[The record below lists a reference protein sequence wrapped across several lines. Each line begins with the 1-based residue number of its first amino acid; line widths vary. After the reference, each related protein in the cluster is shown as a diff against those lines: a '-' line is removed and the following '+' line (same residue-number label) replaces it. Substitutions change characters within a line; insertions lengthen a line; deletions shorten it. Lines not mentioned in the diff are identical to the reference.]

1 MAFPLCLWIAVRL
14 RACNVRSAV
23 VFGKA
28 DPVTRTTLQDTLL
41 YVLAYLLWLI
51 NIVVC
56 IVVVIEFRSTINLLW
71 ITTGHSRWT
80 LGLADQLSVLLG
92 GLVAFVYIV
101 FLESYYRRSVMQ
113 SKKSETVNDVSSPSR
128 VSQRL
133 DNLGL
138 YVLLRRFAWTIA
150 IPIGLLVASLVMR
163 RAAFRF
169 LH

>member
-1 MAFPLCLWIAVRL
+1 M
-14 RACNVRSAV
+14 
-23 VFGKA
+23 
-28 DPVTRTTLQDTLL
+28 TRTTLQDILL

-56 IVVVIEFRSTINLLW
+56 IVVVIEFRSTINVLW
-71 ITTGHSRWT
+71 VMAGHSRWT

-101 FLESYYRRSVMQ
+101 FLESYYRRSVTQQ
-113 SKKSETVNDVSSPSR
+113 SKKPETVNDVSSPSR
-128 VSQRL
+128 VSHRL

-169 LH
+169 LY

>member
-1 MAFPLCLWIAVRL
+1 V
-14 RACNVRSAV
+14 AV
-23 VFGKA
+23 V
-28 DPVTRTTLQDTLL
+28 
-41 YVLAYLLWLI
+41 
-51 NIVVC
+51 
-56 IVVVIEFRSTINLLW
+56 EFRSTINMLW
-71 ITTGHSRWT
+71 VMTGHSRWT
-80 LGLADQLSVLLG
+80 LGVADQLSVLLG

-101 FLESYYRRSVMQ
+101 FLESYYRRNVTQQ
-113 SKKSETVNDVSSPSR
+113 STKSETVNDVSSPSR

-138 YVLLRRFAWTIA
+138 YVLLWRFAWTIA

>member
-1 MAFPLCLWIAVRL
+1 MDCSQAW
-14 RACNVRSAV
+14 ACDVRSAV

-28 DPVTRTTLQDTLL
+28 DPVTRTTLQDILL

-51 NIVVC
+51 NIVFC
-56 IVVVIEFRSTINLLW
+56 IVVVIEFRSTINVLW
-71 ITTGHSRWT
+71 VMAGHSRWT

-101 FLESYYRRSVMQ
+101 FLESYYRRSVTQQ
-113 SKKSETVNDVSSPSR
+113 SKKPETVNDVSSPSR